1 MVGSTEL
8 DKQGYM
14 TKASTVNKTMR
25 NGELML
31 ADLPIEDEDQQ
42 NMHDPY
48 YEEEDQNT
56 HYTMQEAR
64 FKPPTAALAR
74 QIEVERQ

>member
-31 ADLPIEDEDQQ
+31 ADLPIEDEDQ
-42 NMHDPY
+42 
-48 YEEEDQNT
+48 
-56 HYTMQEAR
+56 
-64 FKPPTAALAR
+64 
-74 QIEVERQ
+74 